1 MGDNWPSFDQ
11 LKQIAQD
18 NPQELEAFRKAKIDA
33 LIAQAPESYR
43 RRLRGI
49 QFQVDCAIKR
59 HKTPMGACISVSKMM
74 QDSLARLNEA
84 LHGTYNQDHKQERQD
99 SAGES
104 AAIIAFPAA

>member
-1 MGDNWPSFDQ
+1 MGDSWPSFEQ
-11 LKQIAQD
+11 LKQLAQD
-18 NPQELEAFRKAKIDA
+18 SPQELEAFRKAKIDA
-33 LIAQAPESYR
+33 LIEQAPESYR

-59 HKTPMGACISVSKMM
+59 HKSPMGACISVSKMM

-84 LHGTYNQDHKQERQD
+84 LHGAHNKDRQD
-99 SAGES
+99 LPGES